1 MISSLT
7 SEAGDRLRYFCIRL
21 ETTDV
26 TVCREHEFVI
36 AFFFW
41 CANVLEAR
49 WRRGTFDSVLLA
61 VAAGIVAADQCHQA
75 AAMRR

>member
-7 SEAGDRLRYFCIRL
+7 SEAGDRLRYFCIRV

-26 TVCREHEFVI
+26 TVGREHEFVI

-41 CANVLEAR
+41 CANLLEAH

-61 VAAGIVAADQCHQA
+61 VAGIVAADQCHQA